1 MNALTTNLLAAMSRS
16 RFILFII
23 RGRNLRQIQIGLCVC
38 YILISG
44 NVLLFHFHPPGP
56 VHVPA
61 SGSASR
67 EANSLSFFSSPSIT
81 SSGDSTRSAA
91 TNTTTAAAA
100 DTVTP
105 RRGNHTNVGS
115 SNDDMKVPTMIIV
128 GTQKGVSSPASS
140 SYLHKIHFNFLLK
153 NLNFRALKLSRHT

>member
-38 YILISG
+38 YILSLSG

-56 VHVPA
+56 VPA

-67 EANSLSFFSSPSIT
+67 ANSLSFFSSPSIT
-81 SSGDSTRSAA
+81 SSGDSMRTAA
-91 TNTTTAAAA
+91 ITTTTTTAA
-100 DTVTP
+100 DTVTAETKRLLGGGGNQGQP
-105 RRGNHTNVGS
+105 HQWKFIGSQGSRGTKQFPNYAQNKHC
-115 SNDDMKVPTMIIV
+115 D
-128 GTQKGVSSPASS
+128 
-140 SYLHKIHFNFLLK
+140 
-153 NLNFRALKLSRHT
+153 R

>member
-38 YILISG
+38 YILSLSG

-56 VHVPA
+56 VPA

-67 EANSLSFFSSPSIT
+67 ANSLSFFSSPSIT
-81 SSGDSTRSAA
+81 SSGDSTR
-91 TNTTTAAAA
+91 TAA

-140 SYLHKIHFNFLLK
+140 SYLHKIHFNFSLK
-153 NLNFRALKLSRHT
+153 NLNFRALTLSRHT

>member
-23 RGRNLRQIQIGLCVC
+23 RGRNLRQIQIGLCVS

-56 VHVPA
+56 VPA

-67 EANSLSFFSSPSIT
+67 ANSLSFFSSPSIT
-81 SSGDSTRSAA
+81 SSGDSTRTAA
-91 TNTTTAAAA
+91 KNTTTAAAA